1 MILHVLTVLH
11 HAGDHEGL
19 EEGLCELLQ
28 GLDGVQG
35 LLHHLGAKEAGLS
48 HCDECRHC
56 RSVSKHLSCNN
67 ATLHHHGAPG
77 VRLLEA
83 DGAGDVSLSDK
94 AGDISTGHLAMVS
107 VIHHQDRVPSVK
119 ISVKR
124 DF

>member
-1 MILHVLTVLH
+1 MTLHVLTILH

-48 HCDECRHC
+48 HCDEGRHC
-56 RSVSKHLSCNN
+56 RSVSIHSCYN
-67 ATLHHHGAPG
+67 ATLHHHEEPG
-77 VRLLEA
+77 VSLLEG

-107 VIHHQDRVPSVK
+107 VIHHQDWVPSVK
-119 ISVKR
+119 IGVKR